1 MNGRAVWA
9 IARADFLERAR
20 RYSFLL
26 TLLFAVFLGY
36 ETAAGKILI
45 QLDDYRGVYTS
56 GWIGALM
63 AMVITCFVSLIGF
76 YIVKNCVERD
86 RMTGVGA
93 ILASTP
99 LNRPAYAVGKWLSN
113 FAVLATIVAILA
125 VTALVMQFVAAEDP
139 HINLWALLS
148 PFLLLALPAMAVT
161 AALALCFE
169 MLPGLRGGIGNVVWF
184 FAWIFLL
191 SLPMIK
197 KMPWLDPIGLATVM
211 RSLSAEAKQAIPGY
225 HGGMAF
231 QIAVG
236 QPVQVAENL
245 RWVGVA
251 WHFSDVLL
259 RLSWVAVACVMVTF
273 VSQLFDRF
281 DNVARMGKESE
292 LHENT
297 EMSVALAETAAS
309 RKTTRA
315 DYAAQ
320 LILTGYAPFWSA
332 FLHMVLAELRLAL
345 KGCRWWWY
353 AVAAGLL
360 VAQFASPLSAARG
373 PLLACA
379 WIWPALLWSHLGTR
393 ELKCGTQQILSSCPG
408 ILRRQLP
415 ASWLAGILIALF
427 TGLGAGVRL
436 LVAGDWPGWLAWGA
450 AAVFVPSLALA
461 LGTWSGANKF
471 FEGLYTGL
479 WYVGPMNHSPG
490 LDYTGSSNG
499 SNTPRYAVVYFACG
513 IALFCVACLRRKT
526 QLNSR

>member
-1 MNGRAVWA
+1 MNGRAIWA

-20 RYSFLL
+20 RYSFLV

-99 LNRPAYAVGKWLSN
+99 LSRPAYAIGKWLSN
-113 FAVLATIVAILA
+113 FAVLAAIVAILA
-125 VTALVMQFVAAEDP
+125 VAALVMQFVAAEDT

-161 AALALCFE
+161 AAFALCFE

-211 RSLSAEAKQAIPGY
+211 RSLSADAKQAIPGY

-231 QIAVG
+231 QIAAG
-236 QPVQVAENL
+236 QHIQVAENL
-245 RWVGVA
+245 RWAGVS

-259 RLSWVAVACVMVTF
+259 RLSWVAVACVMVTL

-281 DNVARMGKESE
+281 DNVARMGIAPG
-292 LHENT
+292 LRENT
-297 EMSVALAETAAS
+297 ETSVALAITAAS
-309 RKTTRA
+309 LRA
-315 DYAAQ
+315 
-320 LILTGYAPFWSA
+320 P
-332 FLHMVLAELRLAL
+332 
-345 KGCRWWWY
+345 
-353 AVAAGLL
+353 AG
-360 VAQFASPLSAARG
+360 A
-373 PLLACA
+373 
-379 WIWPALLWSHLGTR
+379 
-393 ELKCGTQQILSSCPG
+393 
-408 ILRRQLP
+408 
-415 ASWLAGILIALF
+415 
-427 TGLGAGVRL
+427 
-436 LVAGDWPGWLAWGA
+436 
-450 AAVFVPSLALA
+450 
-461 LGTWSGANKF
+461 
-471 FEGLYTGL
+471 
-479 WYVGPMNHSPG
+479 
-490 LDYTGSSNG
+490 
-499 SNTPRYAVVYFACG
+499 
-513 IALFCVACLRRKT
+513 
-526 QLNSR
+526 